1 MRSSER
7 EKSRGDGGAFPF
19 RISRRLAF
27 GDEPRYGDG
36 DSARS
41 QRDEDGKYGQGDLI
55 ESEPL
60 RPDEARK
67 DDAI

>member
-1 MRSSER
+1 M
-7 EKSRGDGGAFPF
+7 
-19 RISRRLAF
+19 ISRRLAF